1 MLVFRSLATWEVY
14 SRRGDFSCRAD
25 GASQV
30 SPCLDIPKRRQLRGS
45 PDVVKLPPGLRSQH
59 CFSAQKGLR
68 IQRLIAS
75 APEGAIKRSHFD
87 NNLAG
92 IVRRSCAEVSA
103 VGKPSETCDDGS
115 ALPRH
120 PSEAGSGEET
130 QVPGYGQNPP
140 GPRGAT
146 RRALKLKN
154 LFPRHLA
161 VTPPIQDDISSGLDA
176 AGGKVCC

>member
-1 MLVFRSLATWEVY
+1 MFQEGDLGLFSSLL
-14 SRRGDFSCRAD
+14 F
-25 GASQV
+25 
-30 SPCLDIPKRRQLRGS
+30 I
-45 PDVVKLPPGLRSQH
+45 
-59 CFSAQKGLR
+59 
-68 IQRLIAS
+68 
-75 APEGAIKRSHFD
+75 RSHFD

-115 ALPRH
+115 ALPGH

-146 RRALKLKN
+146 RRALKLVGTFDVSFHRFMN
-154 LFPRHLA
+154 PA
-161 VTPPIQDDISSGLDA
+161 EPTSIS
-176 AGGKVCC
+176 